1 MYGKVNNIEKN
12 YTVSTVIGSIFDKLD
27 LTAVNTKLPR
37 NNISECANLYGYKGN
52 TTAFMTDA
60 KKSESV
66 ESEKDIRN
74 SSGHWYGE
82 FYLPASIKVLLGK
95 DKTRND
101 VLKNENGLLKDG
113 YIIVTFD
120 TIITNSEGTNYL
132 SYSKPTGQ
140 TRWEKEGTKYHDY
153 TINLPN
159 GKTAV
164 ISDIEEG
171 AAMAIYEVGLRAN
184 DDYETEGTH

>member
-1 MYGKVNNIEKN
+1 M
-12 YTVSTVIGSIFDKLD
+12 
-27 LTAVNTKLPR
+27 
-37 NNISECANLYGYKGN
+37 
-52 TTAFMTDA
+52 
-60 KKSESV
+60 
-66 ESEKDIRN
+66 
-74 SSGHWYGE
+74 
-82 FYLPASIKVLLGK
+82 LLGK
-95 DKTRND
+95 DKTKND
-101 VLKNENGLLKDG
+101 VLKNENNLLKDG

-132 SYSKPTGQ
+132 SYSKPNGE
-140 TRWEKEGTKYHDY
+140 TRWEKEGTTYHDY

-159 GKTAV
+159 GKTAT